1 MPTLSPTVYGMH
13 AAGSLDAAAGAAW
26 FVQRG
31 FANPGFLRN
40 GAGDYTLTLQDGANL
55 QTEAIVKVGLGGAIG
70 NAMVAAEVLTTTTLR
85 VRTFTSGGAGADVA
99 ADVDFWIEVQKIA
112 P

>member
-1 MPTLSPTVYGMH
+1 MPTLAHNVYGTL
-13 AAGSLDAAAGAAW
+13 AACSFDAAAAPAF

-40 GAGDYTLTLQDGANL
+40 GAGDYTMTLQDGANL
-55 QTEAIVKVGLGGAIG
+55 QTEAIVKCGLGGAVG
-70 NAMVAAEVLTTTTLR
+70 NAMVAVEVLTTTTMR
-85 VRTFTSGGAGADVA
+85 VRSFVSGGAGADVA
-99 ADVDFWIEVQKIA
+99 TDIDFWLEVEKIS

>member
-1 MPTLSPTVYGMH
+1 MSTLAPNVYGTL
-13 AAGSLDAAAGAAW
+13 AAGSLDAAVGAAW

-55 QTEAIVKVGLGGAIG
+55 QTEAIVKCGLGGAIG
-70 NAMVAAEVLTTTTLR
+70 NSMVAVEVLTTTTMR
-85 VRTFTSGGAGADVA
+85 VRSFTSGGAGADVA
-99 ADVDFWIEVQKIA
+99 ADIDFWIEVQKIA